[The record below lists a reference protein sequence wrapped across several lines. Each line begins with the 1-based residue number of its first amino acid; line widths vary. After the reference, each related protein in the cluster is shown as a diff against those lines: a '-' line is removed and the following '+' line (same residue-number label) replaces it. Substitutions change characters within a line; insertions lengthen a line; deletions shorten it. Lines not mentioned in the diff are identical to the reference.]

1 MNDDRARLGLG
12 KKNRGHK
19 GGKGYSNTNAKVEN
33 QINQL
38 KKANAQH
45 KRTIAGLKRDAD
57 EESSNAKVSFVE
69 VKSDKGHD
77 AFLLD
82 EPEFH
87 EILGGFIEGQI
98 IKQGI

>member
-1 MNDDRARLGLG
+1 MDYFDLSYR
-12 KKNRGHK
+12 K
-19 GGKGYSNTNAKVEN
+19 GGLTNAFKNNNLSFCFFTFTSDWLFPTSET
-33 QINQL
+33 
-38 KKANAQH
+38 K
-45 KRTIAGLKRDAD
+45 TIIKSLNK
-57 EESSNAKVSFVE
+57 SNAKVSFVE

>member
-1 MNDDRARLGLG
+1 MIIKSL
-12 KKNRGHK
+12 
-19 GGKGYSNTNAKVEN
+19 NT
-33 QINQL
+33 
-38 KKANAQH
+38 
-45 KRTIAGLKRDAD
+45 
-57 EESSNAKVSFVE
+57 SNAKVSFVE